1 MKYLKKRN
9 PFLDSIKEA
18 NNDILIENVNYHI
31 TKVKNLGEVNL
42 PDPKVGDLKLSVMP
56 YGLKKEMNEFEFK
69 EFLNKKED
77 I

>member
-42 PDPKVGDLKLSVMP
+42 PDPKVGDLKLSV
-56 YGLKKEMNEFEFK
+56 
-69 EFLNKKED
+69 
-77 I
+77 IWC